1 MANLHFHYG
10 VMGSSKSAKLIIEAY
25 NFRKNGNQVE
35 VIKPAFDKRF
45 AQSEVISRA
54 GDLRV
59 PAVAMNNL
67 DDYNIAQ
74 DTDVLLVD
82 EVQFFS
88 PKDIDKL
95 VKIADIQGKLVM
107 CYGLM
112 VDSNQSIF
120 PASQRLVEVG
130 AKLHRLES
138 NCQIAGCMHLA
149 THHLR
154 FDANGK
160 VIRKGEQ
167 FALGDSNYK
176 SVCRQHFNQFY
187 NREYGAQ

>member
-25 NFRKNGNQVE
+25 NFRKNGNLVE

-54 GDLRV
+54 GDLSV

-74 DTDVLLVD
+74 DTNVLLVD

-95 VKIADIQGKLVM
+95 VKILHKLADSGNSILIIEHNLDIIKCADHIIDLGPEGGDGGGSIVAQGTPTVLSK
-107 CYGLM
+107 C
-112 VDSNQSIF
+112 
-120 PASQRLVEVG
+120 
-130 AKLHRLES
+130 KES
-138 NCQIAGCMHLA
+138 Y
-149 THHLR
+149 T
-154 FDANGK
+154 GK
-160 VIRKGEQ
+160 YLKRYFGK
-167 FALGDSNYK
+167 K
-176 SVCRQHFNQFY
+176 
-187 NREYGAQ
+187 